1 MVSGARACFGDAA
14 AQSVCPVPVIVGD
27 MNIVF
32 ALLAALANAVST
44 VTQHVASTSGTK
56 GITGWRFVRYL
67 AKNPLWLFGW
77 ASLLG
82 AFVFQA
88 IALHNG
94 LLSLVQ
100 TLLMTELVFALFLRR
115 LWIRQAISAKA
126 WASAGLTCVAVS
138 VFIAV
143 AEPRGGFATP
153 TSGAWAS
160 SIAACVGAAAV
171 LALLGTRGSP
181 ARRAAFLATA
191 AAVVWAL
198 DATFIKAMTD
208 TLTEDGIGGIFLHWP
223 VYAVAASGI
232 GGTLLVQVA
241 LHVGPLRV
249 SQPLLVIVDPL
260 VSIVLSV
267 HLFDEHFTQDVGD
280 LTIAS
285 VAFVAMCIGIV
296 LMTVTVPETMERA
309 GSTSVQTT

>member
-1 MVSGARACFGDAA
+1 
-14 AQSVCPVPVIVGD
+14 

-32 ALLAALANAVST
+32 ALLAALANAVSA
-44 VTQHVASTSGTK
+44 VTQHVASTSDTK

-77 ASLLG
+77 VALLG

-115 LWIRQAISAKA
+115 LWIRQAISVAA

-160 SIAACVGAAAV
+160 SIAGCVGGAAL

-208 TLTEDGIGGIFLHWP
+208 TLTEDGIAGIFLHWP

-232 GGTLLVQVA
+232 AGTLLVQVT

-285 VAFVAMCIGIV
+285 VAFVAMCVGIFM
-296 LMTVTVPETMERA
+296 MTVTVPESMERA
-309 GSTSVQTT
+309 GPAGLQTP

>member
-1 MVSGARACFGDAA
+1 MT
-14 AQSVCPVPVIVGD
+14 
-27 MNIVF
+27 IVF
-32 ALLAALANAVST
+32 ALLAALANAVSA
-44 VTQHVASTSGTK
+44 VTQHVASTSDTK
-56 GITGWRFVRYL
+56 GIIGWRFVRYL

-77 ASLLG
+77 AALLG

-88 IALHNG
+88 VALHNG

-115 LWIRQAISAKA
+115 LWIRQAISVAA

-153 TSGAWAS
+153 SSGAWVS
-160 SIAACVGAAAV
+160 SIAGCVGGAAL

-208 TLTEDGIGGIFLHWP
+208 TLTEDGIAGIFLHWP

-232 GGTLLVQVA
+232 AGTFLVQVT

-267 HLFDEHFTQDVGD
+267 HLFDEHFTQNVGD

-285 VAFVAMCIGIV
+285 VAFVAMCVGIFM
-296 LMTVTVPETMERA
+296 MTVTVPESMERA
-309 GSTSVQTT
+309 GSAGLQTS

>member
-1 MVSGARACFGDAA
+1 MTIF
-14 AQSVCPVPVIVGD
+14 
-27 MNIVF
+27 F
-32 ALLAALANAVST
+32 ALLASLANATST
-44 VTQHVASTSGTK
+44 ITQHVASTANTK

-77 ASLLG
+77 VALLG

-115 LWIRQAISAKA
+115 LWIRQAISAAA

-143 AEPRGGFATP
+143 AEPRGGLATP

-160 SIAACVGAAAV
+160 SIAGCVVGAAV
-171 LALLGTRGSP
+171 LALLGARGSP
-181 ARRAAFLATA
+181 ARRAGCLATA
-191 AAVVWAL
+191 AAIVWAL

-208 TLTEDGIGGIFLHWP
+208 TLTEDGIGGMFLHWP

-232 GGTLLVQVA
+232 AGTLLVQVA

-249 SQPLLVIVDPL
+249 SQPLLVIVDPV
-260 VSIVLSV
+260 VSIFLSV

-280 LTIAS
+280 LTIAA
-285 VAFVAMCIGIV
+285 VAFVVMCVGIV
-296 LMTVTVPETMERA
+296 LMTVTVPETMDRTPA
-309 GSTSVQTT
+309 PLDAP

>member
-1 MVSGARACFGDAA
+1 
-14 AQSVCPVPVIVGD
+14 
-27 MNIVF
+27 MNIFF

-44 VTQHVASTSGTK
+44 ITQHVASTTDTK

-77 ASLLG
+77 VALLG

-100 TLLMTELVFALFLRR
+100 TLLMTELVFALVLRR
-115 LWIRQAISAKA
+115 LWIRQAISAAA

-160 SIAACVGAAAV
+160 SIVGCGVGAAL

-223 VYAVAASGI
+223 VYAVAAAGI
-232 GGTLLVQVA
+232 AGTLLVQVT

-260 VSIVLSV
+260 VSIFLSV

-280 LTIAS
+280 LTVAS
-285 VAFVAMCIGIV
+285 IAFVALCVGVVM
-296 LMTVTVPETMERA
+296 MTMTVPETMERA
-309 GSTSVQTT
+309 GPTTARAR

>member
-1 MVSGARACFGDAA
+1 
-14 AQSVCPVPVIVGD
+14 
-27 MNIVF
+27 
-32 ALLAALANAVST
+32 
-44 VTQHVASTSGTK
+44 
-56 GITGWRFVRYL
+56 
-67 AKNPLWLFGW
+67 
-77 ASLLG
+77 
-82 AFVFQA
+82 
-88 IALHNG
+88 
-94 LLSLVQ
+94 
-100 TLLMTELVFALFLRR
+100 
-115 LWIRQAISAKA
+115 
-126 WASAGLTCVAVS
+126 

-153 TSGAWAS
+153 TSGAWTS
-160 SIAACVGAAAV
+160 SIAACVGGAAV
-171 LALLGTRGSP
+171 LALLGTRRGSP

-208 TLTEDGIGGIFLHWP
+208 TLTEDGVAGMFLHWP

-232 GGTLLVQVA
+232 AGTLLVQVA

-285 VAFVAMCIGIV
+285 VAFVAMCVGIV
-296 LMTVTVPETMERA
+296 MMTVTVPETMERTEP
-309 GSTSVQTT
+309 TSLQTP